1 MCTGSVTSDER
12 VVNAGS
18 TYQYGVFDRSGR
30 RAPVLKHN
38 GTGQSVEGLSALTA
52 LVLSMRRRDAER
64 RFTNADAPRFV
75 DVAAERSA
83 TEYSLRVFF
92 RTPHATMPNFV
103 LNQDD
108 IEDIISYILS
118 MKPKR

>member
-1 MCTGSVTSDER
+1 MQVRLFSMAVLIGLAVVLPASSTMAQGNPSRGLALSQRWCSQCHGVTPNEGS
-12 VVNAGS
+12 
-18 TYQYGVFDRSGR
+18 
-30 RAPVLKHN
+30 HN
-38 GTGQSVEGLSALTA
+38 P
-52 LVLSMRRRDAER
+52 
-64 RFTNADAPRFV
+64 DAPRFI

-103 LNQDD
+103 LNPDD

>member
-1 MCTGSVTSDER
+1 MAHDEVRAEPSTHGS
-12 VVNAGS
+12 AGS
-18 TYQYGVFDRSGR
+18 SSGVRPNQAQGNPS
-30 RAPVLKHN
+30 K
-38 GTGQSVEGLSALTA
+38 S
-52 LVLSMRRRDAER
+52 LVLSARWCSQCHGVTPDEGSH
-64 RFTNADAPRFV
+64 NPDAPRFV
-75 DVAAERSA
+75 DLAAERSA

-103 LNQDD
+103 LNPDD